1 MRSVPI
7 LTFGWLRALFS
18 LLSRQV
24 IRRNL
29 AQRIPRSQIPRARA
43 VAMERTDRMCYRS
56 GACGACGA
64 VPCDDGRSIDTTCH
78 AQPGA
83 PDGPPARYIHSHT
96 ARAQRLWTTL
106 YALGTTMTTPNPAPN
121 ASLSLSTAAVDS
133 ASGVCF
139 LPAGSAKPSSTPKRV
154 GKAVKNIPFRGDPK
168 EVRMCPL
175 AQSSLITIT
184 LQRLSL

>member
-78 AQPGA
+78 AQPGCSGRTPCA
-83 PDGPPARYIHSHT
+83 VYTFAHGESSKAMDYTVRVGNDDDNTESC
-96 ARAQRLWTTL
+96 AQCI
-106 YALGTTMTTPNPAPN
+106 P
-121 ASLSLSTAAVDS
+121 LSLN
-133 ASGVCF
+133 G
-139 LPAGSAKPSSTPKRV
+139 G
-154 GKAVKNIPFRGDPK
+154 G
-168 EVRMCPL
+168 
-175 AQSSLITIT
+175 
-184 LQRLSL
+184 